1 MSTTFTGPLK
11 PHVPGGN
18 LTNSAASPGPGAYNS
33 TSSFGRMAE
42 SKKNS
47 NPQSKFGTSL
57 RESSNRQYI
66 SPKHQKSMPSS
77 YSNTSFY
84 GDLESTSTLGKMSS
98 SKLRTNP
105 KFGFGSAT
113 RFTQGKGSST
123 KNVGYSEK
131 EYGSTGKQVNSKKK
145 SSPSFGF
152 GTQERDRYNKMYLS
166 KKHAAKSISNLTAEA
181 DFMGETSG
189 MGKQTTSKRKT
200 SSKFGF
206 GTSSRAHNAK
216 VYCPKDF

>member
-1 MSTTFTGPLK
+1 
-11 PHVPGGN
+11 
-18 LTNSAASPGPGAYNS
+18 
-33 TSSFGRMAE
+33 MAE

-189 MGKQTTSKRKT
+189 MGKENVVCFVCVIQESCVL
-200 SSKFGF
+200 F
-206 GTSSRAHNAK
+206 GTIFDVLTYSYMLYDNSLFHCFI
-216 VYCPKDF
+216 VS

>member
-1 MSTTFTGPLK
+1 
-11 PHVPGGN
+11 
-18 LTNSAASPGPGAYNS
+18 
-33 TSSFGRMAE
+33 
-42 SKKNS
+42 
-47 NPQSKFGTSL
+47 
-57 RESSNRQYI
+57 
-66 SPKHQKSMPSS
+66 MPSS

-113 RFTQGKGSST
+113 RFAQGKGSST

-189 MGKQTTSKRKT
+189 MGEKNVVVCVDVLDVPGTDICVCTLFLLGKQTTSKRKT